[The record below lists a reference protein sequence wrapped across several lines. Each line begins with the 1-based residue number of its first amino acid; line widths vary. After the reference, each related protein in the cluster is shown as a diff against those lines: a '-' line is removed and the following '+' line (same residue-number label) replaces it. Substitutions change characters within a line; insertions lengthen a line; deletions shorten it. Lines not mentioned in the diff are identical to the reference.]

1 MTGRLAP
8 SLPTHFT
15 WLNTKRPLTENDL
28 RGRFVLLDFWTYCCI
43 NCIHVLPELKRLEAE
58 FPELLVIG
66 VHSAKFYN
74 EQEVENVRAA
84 IVRYDIEHP
93 VILDEGYQVWRL
105 YEAQAWPT
113 FVLIDPRGRLLW
125 RSSGEGIYEALWPR
139 LIEWREAYQA
149 EIRLLPLPLALERHR
164 LAEGL
169 LFFPGKIAVDEAG
182 ERLFM
187 SDSNHNRIVVLRP
200 DGEVLD
206 VIGSGDEG
214 WRDGGYTEAAFFRP
228 QGLAYAPEEEALYV
242 ADTEN
247 HLLRRIDL
255 QRKAVSTIA
264 GTGQQ
269 ARRLY
274 REGLALDTPLNS
286 PWDVV
291 WQPGRLWI
299 AMAGFHQIWEM
310 DLLAGRVRVGAG
322 SGWEN
327 LRDGHRLVAAL
338 AQPSGLTKDPHGR
351 LYFADSENSAIR
363 YMEGDTVKTL
373 VGTGLFDFGDADGPF
388 QEALLQHPIG
398 LCWHEGA
405 LYVADTYNHK
415 IRRLDLSARR
425 VETVVGQ
432 GRRGYQDGPTLQAL
446 LNEPNDIKPFRGRF
460 YITDTNNHRLRI
472 WDPTRGEV
480 QTVELRPAE
489 RLSRRRPA
497 SRQSLAQEGEPL
509 PPVALQPGSPRQ
521 LRFRLPDAIELNP
534 DAPSWVQWNGTPL
547 PFQSLSPQLIEV
559 SLPEAGQGQLSL
571 GLYVCTKAQK
581 SLCFLWAYELAVEE
595 GSDAAVAEIALPQKV
610 LV

>member
-8 SLPTHFT
+8 PLPTHFT
-15 WLNTKRPLTENDL
+15 WLNVKRPLTENDL

-43 NCIHVLPELKRLEAE
+43 NCMHVLPELKRLEAE
-58 FPELLVIG
+58 FPELLVVG

-113 FVLIDPRGRLLW
+113 FVLIDPQGRLLW
-125 RSSGEGIYEALWPR
+125 RSSGEGIYEALRPR

-149 EIRLLPLPLALERHR
+149 EIRLVPAPLALEKHR
-164 LAEGL
+164 LSEGL
-169 LFFPGKIAVDEAG
+169 LFFPGKVAIDEAG
-182 ERLFM
+182 ERLFL

-200 DGEVLD
+200 NGEVLD

-214 WRDGGYTEAAFFRP
+214 WRDGGYAEAALFRP
-228 QGLAYAPEEEALYV
+228 QGLAYAPGEEALYV

-255 QRKAVSTIA
+255 QRKEVSTIA

-310 DLLAGRVRVGAG
+310 DLSAGRVRVWAG

-338 AQPSGLTKDPHGR
+338 AQPSGLTRDSAGR
-351 LYFADSENSAIR
+351 LYFADSETSAIR
-363 YMEGDTVKTL
+363 YIEGDTVKTL
-373 VGTGLFDFGDADGPF
+373 VGTGLFDFGDADGAFP
-388 QEALLQHPIG
+388 EALLQHPIG

-415 IRRLDLSARR
+415 IRRVDLSARR

-432 GRRGYQDGPTLQAL
+432 GRRGYQDGPAPQAL

-460 YITDTNNHRLRI
+460 YIIDTNNHRLRL
-472 WDPTRGEV
+472 WDPKRGEV
-480 QTVELRPAE
+480 HTVELRPAE

-509 PPVALQPGSPRQ
+509 PSVALRPGSPRQ
-521 LRFRLPDAIELNP
+521 LRLRLPIAVELNP
-534 DAPSWVQWNGTPL
+534 DAPSWIQWNDTPL
-547 PFQSLSPQLIEV
+547 PFKLLSPHLLEV
-559 SLPEAGQGQLSL
+559 SLPEAGQGRLSL

-581 SLCFLWAYELAVEE
+581 SLCFLWAYELMVEE
-595 GSDAAVAEIALPQKV
+595 GGEAAAVEIALPEKV
-610 LV
+610 MG